1 MASNCRCAKPAS
13 CSSTVAAC
21 VCRSSVRLSSSEVSE
36 PTGQPCAASRSRLPR
51 VRDLAVTGYTS
62 GTTGLP
68 EGTVLA
74 NEELTRPARARFDE
88 PAARAVA
95 SVHVPRVFSTV
106 GLPEVRRI
114 ELWESHNAAA
124 LIGLS
129 CHTTGPD
136 SLEATELNLQIGQV
150 QLARVAG
157 SAHVIERTA
166 GVIRRTPADAIAVYL
181 TFRGDAWFEDEGGS
195 RALRPGHVL
204 ICDADR
210 PFARGFARGLEE
222 LAIKVPRLAFTE
234 NTGLASLR
242 SPILADFRSGGDPYA
257 RALASLTGR
266 AARSERAVPAD
277 ERTLPELVTVLAVGR
292 DAGPSLAYRAAARS
306 FIEAHLPD
314 PGLTASRVAAA
325 IGISE
330 RPGPLAVFSSP
341 SSSTIRVDEMWNGP
355 SRPSAAET
363 TPGTAA
369 AFSTARWW

>member
-1 MASNCRCAKPAS
+1 
-13 CSSTVAAC
+13 
-21 VCRSSVRLSSSEVSE
+21 
-36 PTGQPCAASRSRLPR
+36 
-51 VRDLAVTGYTS
+51 
-62 GTTGLP
+62 
-68 EGTVLA
+68 VLA

-95 SVHVPRVFSTV
+95 SVQVPRVFSTV

-124 LIGLS
+124 LIGLN

-136 SLEATELNLQIGQV
+136 SLQATELNLQIDQV

-157 SAHVIERTA
+157 SAHVVERTA

-181 TFRGDAWFEDEGGS
+181 TLRGDAWFEDEGGS
-195 RALRPGHVL
+195 RALRPGHIL

-242 SPILADFRSGGDPYA
+242 SPVITDFRSRGDPYA

-277 ERTLPELVTVLAVGR
+277 ERTILELVTILTVGR
-292 DAGPSLAYRAAARS
+292 DADPSLAYRAAARC

-330 RPGPLAVFSSP
+330 RHLSRVFAAGGTSIPGHVLSRRLQLAYAIL
-341 SSSTIRVDEMWNGP
+341 TGP
-355 SRPSAAET
+355 AAAGGTVADVAAACGFTSAAYFSHVFREHFGQRAGEVRRRAQVGT
-363 TPGTAA
+363 LTPA
-369 AFSTARWW
+369 